1 MYIICNYLFTSYSH
15 GELHNL
21 QEFEQTDTNEE
32 KFKDP
37 DIDHSLHRN
46 FEKDDS
52 YDPPTSTRPLLKNR
66 LLGHGQSLDD
76 DTISYYN
83 R

>member
-1 MYIICNYLFTSYSH
+1 MHKVCVYLYISYSH

-21 QEFEQTDTNEE
+21 QEFEQAGTNNV
-32 KFKDP
+32 KLKGA
-37 DIDHSLHRN
+37 DIDNSN
-46 FEKDDS
+46 SEKDDT
-52 YDPPTSTRPLLKNR
+52 YDYPTTTRPLLKNR
-66 LLGHGQSLDD
+66 ILGHGQSLDD

>member
-1 MYIICNYLFTSYSH
+1 MFSSYSH

-21 QEFEQTDTNEE
+21 QEFDQTGTKEE

-37 DIDHSLHRN
+37 DPDHSIHRH
-46 FEKDDS
+46 FEKEDS
-52 YDPPTSTRPLLKNR
+52 YDPPASSRTLIKNR

-83 R
+83 RYF

>member
-1 MYIICNYLFTSYSH
+1 MFKSYSH

-21 QEFEQTDTNEE
+21 QEFEQTGTKEE
-32 KFKDP
+32 KFKGP
-37 DIDHSLHRN
+37 DIDHSMHRN

-52 YDPPTSTRPLLKNR
+52 YDPPASTRPTLKNR

-76 DTISYYN
+76 DAVSYYN
-83 R
+83 RYP